1 MLISQESLN
10 ELNSRLENKVTI
22 RNFRPN
28 FVTNDCFSPFCEV
41 IITLFNSLF
50 RIIYISKIKIFKN
63 RIIGKNLK

>member
-41 IITLFNSLF
+41 IITLFNSLS
-50 RIIYISKIKIFKN
+50 RIIYIYIYQKLKYSKI
-63 RIIGKNLK
+63 G

>member
-28 FVTNDCFSPFCEV
+28 FVTNDCCSPFSEV
-41 IITLFNSLF
+41 NYFI
-50 RIIYISKIKIFKN
+50 
-63 RIIGKNLK
+63 